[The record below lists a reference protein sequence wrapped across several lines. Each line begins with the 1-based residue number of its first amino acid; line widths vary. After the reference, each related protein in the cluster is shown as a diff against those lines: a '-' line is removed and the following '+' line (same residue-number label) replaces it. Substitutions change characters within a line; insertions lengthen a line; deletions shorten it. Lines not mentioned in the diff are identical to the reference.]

1 VESEEIFS
9 SVPSKESELRRGQ
22 RGMASV
28 VPAAEQ
34 RDKVEDSKDSRR
46 PWSSDEDELILK
58 LVTPSPIPQEQV
70 RVRGFI

>member
-1 VESEEIFS
+1 
-9 SVPSKESELRRGQ
+9 
-22 RGMASV
+22 MASV